1 MGKLNVK
8 CPTRAL
14 LVSSQ
19 HRTAPN
25 KAADP
30 RRPPAPGSPSTRRD
44 SRSTTTSPTRSSSSC
59 VSYHPRP
66 LSDSSM
72 SAPHQS
78 DGSMKSVAIMTRPFN
93 SRHTTTMSSAMLQ
106 MSNDSLFKTLAR
118 LAIRTDVLKFIS
130 ILAMLTFSQLRTL
143 EHLILVTRA
152 RNSVSQSNPF
162 VSMVK
167 LHNAPDKTTLYMDF

>member
-1 MGKLNVK
+1 MPESNHVLGDYWIDPNGGCNKDAIQVECQMSNKGTTCL
-8 CPTRAL
+8 
-14 LVSSQ
+14 SQ

-25 KAADP
+25 KAAGP

-44 SRSTTTSPTRSSSSC
+44 SRSTTTSPTRNSSSC

-118 LAIRTDVLKFIS
+118 
-130 ILAMLTFSQLRTL
+130 
-143 EHLILVTRA
+143 
-152 RNSVSQSNPF
+152 
-162 VSMVK
+162 
-167 LHNAPDKTTLYMDF
+167 